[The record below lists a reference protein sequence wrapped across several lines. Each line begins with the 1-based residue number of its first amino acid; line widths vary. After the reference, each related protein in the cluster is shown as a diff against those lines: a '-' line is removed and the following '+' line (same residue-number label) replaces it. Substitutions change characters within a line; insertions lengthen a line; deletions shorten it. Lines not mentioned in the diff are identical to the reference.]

1 MTRNDAG
8 VGVGRLSERAMASI
22 LRILL
27 TPLALLVATLAL
39 SAQTPRLVQQTQN
52 AAKAAS
58 SLAMSLPQRTAPGSL
73 VVVCVSMPPGPS
85 ATVSGGGV
93 SQWTMCH
100 SQTSG
105 ASKAQVWAGHVSNT
119 TSRTIT
125 ISVPSSQPRLEASC
139 SEWRGMLGP
148 MQFSAA
154 GSSGTVAAP
163 TTVAST
169 PSLTVGS
176 GDLVVAMLATQNPT
190 EKIPQAT
197 PDWKA
202 IAPANAPLSAWS
214 TSGYRVADSQGSAS
228 FAFPFQAAQDHTTA
242 IVAFRAGAAPAVPP
256 TLRQHASNQQ
266 WNVSSLQVQLP
277 SLPLPGSLLVVCH
290 ESNSSIDSRIQGCG
304 VDRWTLCVSS
314 APAVVNSEIWAGI
327 VGKNPSAT
335 LTITLGTSPNGALA
349 SVCEWTGMPTPLA
362 YQAELGT
369 GPLGGTNLRTPAVYA
384 DRHELIVAMAGI
396 HQGGNTIGAPGMG
409 FTELMQGYL
418 PSTAQSAAYRIATQ
432 PGPVFTTWPL
442 AHSTRWAAP
451 IVVFGGM

>member
-8 VGVGRLSERAMASI
+8 VGVGRISARPMASI

-27 TPLALLVATLAL
+27 TPIALLVATIAL

-52 AAKAAS
+52 AAKGAS
-58 SLAMSLPQRTAPGSL
+58 SLTMTLPQRTAAGSL
-73 VVVCVSMPPGPS
+73 VVVCLSMPPGPS

-93 SQWTMCH
+93 QQWTMCH

-105 ASKAQVWAGHVSNT
+105 SSKAQIWAGHVTTT

-125 ISVPSSQPRLEASC
+125 IAVPSPQLRLEASC
-139 SEWRGMLGP
+139 SEWKGPLGP
-148 MQFSAA
+148 LQFSAA

-163 TTVAST
+163 TPLAST
-169 PSLTVGS
+169 PPLTVGR
-176 GDLVVAMLATQNPT
+176 GDLVIAMLATQSPT
-190 EKIPQAT
+190 EKLPQAT

-202 IAPANAPLSAWS
+202 IASANAPLSAWS
-214 TSGYRVADSQGSAS
+214 ASGYRVVESAGSAS
-228 FAFPFQAAQDHTTA
+228 FSFSFQSVHDHATA
-242 IVAFRAGAAPAVPP
+242 IAAFRAAPAPTGPP
-256 TLRQHASNQQ
+256 TRRQHASNQL
-266 WNVSSLQVQLP
+266 WNASTLQVQLP
-277 SLPLPGSLLVVCH
+277 STPLPGSLLVVCH
-290 ESNSSIDSRIQGCG
+290 ESNSSVDSRLQGCG
-304 VDRWTLCVSS
+304 VDRWTLCVTS
-314 APAVVNSEIWAGI
+314 APAIVNSEIWAGI
-327 VGKNPSAT
+327 VGQNPSAT
-335 LTITLGTSPNGALA
+335 LTITLGTSPNGAIA
-349 SVCEWTGMPTPLA
+349 SVSEWTGMPSPLA
-362 YQAELGT
+362 YQAELGS
-369 GPLGGTNLRTPAVYA
+369 GPLGGTTARTPAVYA

-396 HQGGNTIGAPGMG
+396 HQGGNTIGAPSQG